1 MSVPD
6 AQSNDIYESL
16 VTLNLLLKV
25 LDELLLKKA
34 IDFSQKQEWFD
45 TVRNLQ
51 TELRKI
57 QNILPIDA
65 PALNSLI
72 KQVKK
77 VEYEL
82 VTLLRDIPKEKPNPE
97 ELKKQEKPNLDE
109 LKKQELIN
117 AIVNKPVTIQCAH

>member
-34 IDFSQKQEWFD
+34 IDFSQKQEWFE
-45 TVRNLQ
+45 TLRNLQ

-82 VTLLRDIPKEKPNPE
+82 VTLLRDIQKPNPE
-97 ELKKQEKPNLDE
+97 ELKKR
-109 LKKQELIN
+109 ELIN
-117 AIVNKPVTIQCAH
+117 AIVNKPVTIQCSR

>member
-6 AQSNDIYESL
+6 VQSNDIYESL

-25 LDELLLKKA
+25 LDELLLKKT

-82 VTLLRDIPKEKPNPE
+82 VTLLRDIPKEQKLKE
-97 ELKKQEKPNLDE
+97 EKKEEPKSHR
-109 LKKQELIN
+109 
-117 AIVNKPVTIQCAH
+117 PVLSRSTVCREDVKTL

>member
-34 IDFSQKQEWFD
+34 IDFSQKQEWFE
-45 TVRNLQ
+45 TLRNLQ

-82 VTLLRDIPKEKPNPE
+82 VTLLRDIPKEKPNAE
-97 ELKKQEKPNLDE
+97 ELK
-109 LKKQELIN
+109 
-117 AIVNKPVTIQCAH
+117 